1 MDRRPDLDVSAVDV
15 SAVDG
20 TGAGVDHDPT
30 PRYGHGMTTWVALLR
45 GVNVNGITIRSAELA
60 ELFRSLGHTDVR
72 TVLAS
77 GNVVFTAADPVEPA
91 ALRSSVEQALRERFG
106 YDAWIVLVRHDALAD
121 LVAGFPFA
129 STADRHD
136 YVVFA
141 SEPTALDDLLAGLD
155 LDPSVEQVA
164 RGDGV
169 VYWSCPKGS
178 STSTAFAKRAA
189 AARFK
194 RTTTAR
200 NTNTLR
206 KLL

>member
-1 MDRRPDLDVSAVDV
+1 
-15 SAVDG
+15 
-20 TGAGVDHDPT
+20 
-30 PRYGHGMTTWVALLR
+30 MTNWIALLR
-45 GVNVNGITIRSAELA
+45 GVNVNGITIRSADLA
-60 ELFRSLGHTDVR
+60 ELFRGLGYTDVR
-72 TVLAS
+72 TILAS
-77 GNVVFTAADPVEPA
+77 GNVVFTTADPVDPA
-91 ALRSSVEQALRERFG
+91 VLRSSIEQALRDRFG
-106 YDAWIVLVRHDALAD
+106 YDAWIVLVRHDSLAD

-129 STADRHD
+129 SAADRHD

-141 SEPTALDDLLAGLD
+141 SEPVALDDLLAGLD
-155 LDPSVEQVA
+155 HDPAIEQVA

-178 STSTAFAKRAA
+178 STTTPFAKRAGA
-189 AARFK
+189 GRFK

>member
-1 MDRRPDLDVSAVDV
+1 MSRTDAATTRVDPV
-15 SAVDG
+15 AD
-20 TGAGVDHDPT
+20 A
-30 PRYGHGMTTWVALLR
+30 RYGRGMTNWVALLR
-45 GVNVNGITIRSAELA
+45 GVNVNGITIRSADLA
-60 ELFRSLGHTDVR
+60 ELFRSLGHADVR

-77 GNVVFTAADPVEPA
+77 GNVVFTAADPVDPA
-91 ALRSSVEQALRERFG
+91 VLRSSIEQALRDRFG
-106 YDAWIVLVRHDALAD
+106 YDAWIVLVRHDSLAD

-141 SEPTALDDLLAGLD
+141 SEPAALDDLLGGLD
-155 LDPSVEQVA
+155 LDPAIEQVA

-178 STSTAFAKRAA
+178 STSTTFAKRAG

>member
-1 MDRRPDLDVSAVDV
+1 VDVTDPDRYRPDMDR
-15 SAVDG
+15 
-20 TGAGVDHDPT
+20 
-30 PRYGHGMTTWVALLR
+30 WVALLR

-60 ELFRSLGHTDVR
+60 ELFRGLGFDDVR

-77 GNVVFTAADPVEPA
+77 GNVVFAADVPA
-91 ALRSSVEQALRERFG
+91 EQLKTSIEQGLRDRFG
-106 YDAWIVLVRHDALAD
+106 YDAWIVLVPHAELAT
-121 LVAGFPFA
+121 VVGGFPFA
-129 STADRHD
+129 RSDDRHD
-136 YVVFA
+136 YVVFG
-141 SEPTALDDLLAGLD
+141 SDDDALDALLDGLD
-155 LDPSVEQVA
+155 LDDAVERVA

-178 STSTAFAKRAA
+178 STDTVFAKRAG

-194 RTTTAR
+194 RTTTTR

>member
-1 MDRRPDLDVSAVDV
+1 MAR
-15 SAVDG
+15 
-20 TGAGVDHDPT
+20 
-30 PRYGHGMTTWVALLR
+30 WVALLR

-60 ELFRSLGHTDVR
+60 ALFRELGYEDVR

-77 GNVVFTAADPVEPA
+77 GNVVFTADGDA
-91 ALRSSVEQALRERFG
+91 ATVTGAVEQALRDRFG
-106 YDAWIVLVRHDALAD
+106 YDAWIVLVPHGRLAAIVD
-121 LVAGFPFA
+121 DFPFP
-129 STADRHD
+129 SGPDRHD
-136 YVVFA
+136 YVVFGSA
-141 SEPTALDDLLAGLD
+141 APALDALLVDLIVD
-155 LDPSVEQVA
+155 ESTERVA

-178 STSTAFAKRAA
+178 STDTAFAKRAA

-194 RTTTAR
+194 RTTTTR

>member
-1 MDRRPDLDVSAVDV
+1 MAR
-15 SAVDG
+15 
-20 TGAGVDHDPT
+20 
-30 PRYGHGMTTWVALLR
+30 WVALLR

-60 ELFRSLGHTDVR
+60 ALFRELGYEDVR

-77 GNVVFTAADPVEPA
+77 GNVVFTADGDA
-91 ALRSSVEQALRERFG
+91 ASVEGAVEQGLRDRFG
-106 YDAWIVLVRHDALAD
+106 YDAWIVLVPHERLA
-121 LVAGFPFA
+121 AIAEGFPFP
-129 STADRHD
+129 SGPDRHD
-136 YVVFA
+136 YVVFG
-141 SEPTALDDLLAGLD
+141 SEAAALDALLEDLTVD
-155 LDPSVEQVA
+155 DSVERVA

-178 STSTAFAKRAA
+178 STDTAFAKRAA

-194 RTTTAR
+194 RTTTTR